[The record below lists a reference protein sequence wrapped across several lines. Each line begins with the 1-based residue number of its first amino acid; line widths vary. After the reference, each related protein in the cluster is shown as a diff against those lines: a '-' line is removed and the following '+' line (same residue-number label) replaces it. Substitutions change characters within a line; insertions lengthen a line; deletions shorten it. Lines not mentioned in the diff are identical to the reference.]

1 MALGAT
7 KRLKRLKSSSSMT
20 FGIHPVCSNNNSSGN
35 NSSNNNSNN
44 SCHNNSNSSFFLIIL
59 LMINIIIVFWIGI
72 DGCCCC
78 WRPPTSH
85 LPLPTPHPPPPSVA
99 EWDEWMTD
107 ETRDGATA
115 PAQYRSTSDWRPSR
129 IHRQSIEKKMESFA
143 FFLFKFIHSFILLFR
158 GKMQDVVPEA
168 PARWQPSGRWR
179 DKAETMIP
187 PPSPIPPAFRLSN
200 DQSNKRAR
208 REEEKQ
214 KEKEDMMIQMKM
226 MMNPSSLYSIDNR
239 PVLTPIDRWV
249 LPLYLL
255 IRPNSISGSSFPYF
269 LRFLPPSPPHSHL
282 HPYIYI

>member
-1 MALGAT
+1 
-7 KRLKRLKSSSSMT
+7 
-20 FGIHPVCSNNNSSGN
+20 
-35 NSSNNNSNN
+35 
-44 SCHNNSNSSFFLIIL
+44 
-59 LMINIIIVFWIGI
+59 MINIIIVFWIGI

-85 LPLPTPHPPPPSVA
+85 LPLPTPHLPALPNEMN
-99 EWDEWMTD
+99 EWRMKQEM
-107 ETRDGATA
+107 A
-115 PAQYRSTSDWRPSR
+115 PLLRLNIDQLPTGVRHGFIASRSRRKWRASL
-129 IHRQSIEKKMESFA
+129 F
-143 FFLFKFIHSFILLFR
+143 FFLNSFIHSFFLFR

-282 HPYIYI
+282 HPYIYKNLKIARCSPVRNARLHFQQDVRAIYPPAPALHCHCCHVPMFFPPPFFPPRNQYLD